1 MTKLQLTTGFE
12 TYLYNF
18 VEGTIN
24 NIIFARDYI
33 IVQTDVDNY
42 KLYYNEIK

>member
-18 VEGTIN
+18 VEDTIN
-24 NIIFARDYI
+24 QVIFTRDYI
-33 IVQTDVDNY
+33 LIQTDTENY

>member
-1 MTKLQLTTGFE
+1 MARLQLTTGFE

-18 VEGTIN
+18 VEGTIT

>member
-1 MTKLQLTTGFE
+1 MAKLQLTIDFE

-18 VEGTIN
+18 VKGTI
-24 NIIFARDYI
+24 IGVILARDYI
-33 IVQTDVDNY
+33 IVQTDIDNY